1 MNPRGAAPR
10 GAPTPTGPPMR
21 IDPVIFRQ
29 YDIRGVVGK
38 DLTPDVARAVG
49 RAVGSEARERLGRA
63 PRLAVGRDNR
73 PSGPALLAALVEGL
87 ASAGADVLSV
97 DLVPTPV
104 LYFAIHHLQA
114 DGGVQ
119 VTGSHN
125 PPEFNGLKM
134 VLGGLPLAGEDIQG
148 LRGRIES
155 DRFATG
161 RGRVSRHE
169 VLEAYRTE
177 VVLRIGPLARP
188 VRVVVDCGNGTGSVA
203 GPQLLRALG
212 AEVIELY
219 CESDGTFPNHHPD
232 PTVLENLADLRRD
245 VVADGAEVGIA
256 FDGDADR
263 IGAVDERGTV
273 LFGDQLLVLY
283 GRDLSQRV
291 GPGQEV
297 IFDVKCSDAVAE
309 ALTAAGARP
318 TMWMTG
324 HSHIKKRMKET
335 GAPLAGEMSGHMF
348 FGPPDYLGFDDALYA
363 ASRLLKILAGA
374 DRPLSALL
382 ADMPRYVSTPEIR
395 VDCTEAQKGP
405 LVAAAAAY
413 FGARY
418 ETITIDGVRWRTPE
432 GWGLIRASNTQ
443 PILVLRFEARTGE
456 GLARIRDEAT
466 RVLAAEGVHIQAS

>member
-1 MNPRGAAPR
+1 
-10 GAPTPTGPPMR
+10 MR

-29 YDIRGVVGK
+29 YDIRGIVGK
-38 DLTPDVARAVG
+38 DLTADVARAVG
-49 RAVGSEARERLGRA
+49 RAVGTEARERFGRT
-63 PRLAVGRDNR
+63 PRLVVGRDNR
-73 PSGPALLAALVEGL
+73 PSGPDLLGALIEGL
-87 ASAGADVLSV
+87 VATGADVLSV
-97 DLVPTPV
+97 ELVPTPV

-134 VLGGLPLAGEDIQG
+134 VLGGLPLAGDDIQA
-148 LRGRIES
+148 LRARIEG
-155 DRFATG
+155 DRFVDG
-161 RGRVSRHE
+161 RGRMSRHE
-169 VLEAYRTE
+169 VLEEYRTE
-177 VVLRIGPLARP
+177 IVLRIGPLARR
-188 VRVVVDCGNGTGSVA
+188 VRVVVDCGNGTGSIA

-212 AEVIELY
+212 AEVIELF

-232 PTVLENLADLRRD
+232 PTVLENLADLRRE
-245 VVADGAEVGIA
+245 VVARGAELGIA

-263 IGAVDERGTV
+263 IGAVDERGEV
-273 LFGDQLLVLY
+273 LFGDQLLILY

-363 ASRLLKILAGA
+363 ASRLLKIVAEG
-374 DRPLSALL
+374 DRKLSTLL
-382 ADMPRYVSTPEIR
+382 ADVPRYVSTPEIR
-395 VDCTEAQKGP
+395 VDCTEAQKVP

-413 FGARY
+413 FAARY
-418 ETITIDGVRWRTPE
+418 DTVTIDGVRWRTAE

-443 PILVLRFEARTGE
+443 PILVMRFEARTAE
-456 GLARIRDEAT
+456 GLARIRDEAV
-466 RVLAAEGVHIQAS
+466 RVMAAEGVRVQAS

>member
-1 MNPRGAAPR
+1 
-10 GAPTPTGPPMR
+10 MR

-38 DLTPDVARAVG
+38 DLTPEVARAVG
-49 RAVGSEARERLGRA
+49 LAVGSEARERLGRV
-63 PRLAVGRDNR
+63 PRLVVGRDNR
-73 PSGPALLAALVEGL
+73 PSGPDLLGGLVEGL
-87 ASAGADVLSV
+87 RATGADVASV
-97 DLVPTPV
+97 ELVPTPV
-104 LYFAIHHLQA
+104 LYFAVYHLQA

-134 VLGGLPLAGEDIQG
+134 VLAGLPVAGEEIQA
-148 LRGRIES
+148 LRRRIEA
-155 DRFATG
+155 DRFTAGSG
-161 RGRVSRHE
+161 RFSRHD
-169 VLEAYRTE
+169 VLDAYRDE

-188 VRVVVDCGNGTGSVA
+188 VRVVVDCGNGTGSVVA
-203 GPQLLRALG
+203 PGLLRALG
-212 AEVIELY
+212 AEVEELY

-232 PTVLENLADLRRD
+232 PTVLENLADLRRA
-245 VVADGAEVGIA
+245 VREGRGELGIA

-263 IGAVDERGTV
+263 IGAVDERGEV

-283 GRDLSQRV
+283 GRDLVERI

-363 ASRLLKILAGA
+363 ASRLLKIVAA
-374 DRPLSALL
+374 TSRPVSALL

-395 VDCTEAQKGP
+395 VDCAEDRKGP
-405 LVAAAAAY
+405 VVQGVAAY
-413 FGARY
+413 FAKRY
-418 ETITIDGVRWRTPE
+418 DTITIDGVRWRTPD

-443 PILVLRFEARTGE
+443 PILVMRFEARTAE
-456 GLARIRDEAT
+456 GLARIESEA
-466 RVLAAEGVHIQAS
+466 RQVLAAEGVRIGTV